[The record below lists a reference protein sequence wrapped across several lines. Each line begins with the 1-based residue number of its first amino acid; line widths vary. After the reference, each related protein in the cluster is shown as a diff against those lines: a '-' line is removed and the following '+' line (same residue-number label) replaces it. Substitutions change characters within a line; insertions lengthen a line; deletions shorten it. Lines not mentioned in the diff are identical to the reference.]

1 MKKGSINPY
10 DLLTLTLIILLTLTV
25 VLHIILPS
33 DEVPRQTAKIEIRT
47 EKLKA
52 LGSLPKTVTADGRF
66 VFEVL
71 GQEKEMLYLA
81 CICFRHNAG
90 IMSVGGKLLCPNQ
103 PIAFTGE
110 GFYAEGRIS
119 RIEAF

>member
-10 DLLTLTLIILLTLTV
+10 DLLTLLLVFLLTLTV

-33 DEVPRQTAKIEIRT
+33 DEVPRQTAKIEMRT

-71 GQEKEMLYLA
+71 GQEKEMLYLT
-81 CICFRHNAG
+81 CVCFRHNAG

-103 PIAFTGE
+103 PIALTGE